1 MSRGNTRGEAQSNAL
16 TLESGLEAL
25 HASPEFR
32 GPVEPLDGHESNDH
46 LALIYESE
54 EEQFAA
60 AAPFVQ
66 QGLER
71 GERCMYIADENTEAE
86 VLEAMRTRGVDV
98 DAALESGALTLYT
111 KQDTYC
117 RGGGFDPDEM
127 IAFLADAVEE
137 ALEEYE
143 GLRVTGEM
151 TWVFD
156 DEPRIE
162 DLVEYEGKLN
172 CLFPNVDGIALCQ
185 YNRNRFSPEAI
196 RDVIRTHPH
205 LVYRSTVCQNFYYT
219 PPDEFFG
226 PDQPSHEIDRMMRTL
241 LDRTEAKAELQERE
255 HYLREQNE
263 ITADPDDSFEAKL
276 ARLFELGCERFDLE
290 LGGMARVDPAAD
302 RFEVEYVSREH
313 EHFEPGVRLPLSET
327 YCAAATDDGTVASVS
342 DPVEEGFEAVTVHRN
357 FGLKAY
363 LGTCIR
369 VPGGPDRTFFFV
381 SSEPRASE
389 FSDEEREFLR
399 LMGQWVEYELERA
412 HREADQQELYEI
424 AADTTRTFEEKLSA
438 VFELGCERFDL
449 ELGGLARIDPETDLF
464 EVERMNADH
473 EHLVP
478 GERVALSETY
488 CRVLIDDDAAGIT
501 APAECGFSDSLAYEE
516 FGVRAYLGTR
526 VEVEGALDR
535 TFFFVSSEPRERE
548 FTDEERT
555 FHDLM
560 GQWLAYEFERK
571 GREERLAGLNALNY
585 RLMEAETAEEV
596 SECVVEAADDLN
608 LSALAIGLY
617 DDREGVLR
625 DGGRTDAAAALFGD
639 ASPLDVGRG
648 VGWEAF
654 VEGDSRRAAAPTDGE
669 STVEGSDVAEVAAL
683 PLDNHGVLV
692 AASTGDAGFS
702 SSEFDFVETVAA
714 NTRAALDRAARE
726 RELHERERSLEEQNE
741 ALERLDRIN
750 DIIRSIDQ
758 SLVEASSRDEIES
771 VVCEQLAGV
780 GPYEF
785 AWIAEP
791 CPTSGDV
798 TPRESAG
805 AEKGFLDEI
814 ATTDGDGRVG
824 EGPMGR
830 AVETREPQVV
840 DNILTDASF
849 EPWRQA
855 ALNRG
860 YHSVL
865 ALPLVY
871 DDSLY
876 GVLTVYAGNPG
887 VFDGLSQAVLAEL
900 SDTIA
905 FAINAIES
913 KKALVGTEVTELE
926 FRIESDLPV
935 LDLSRRVG
943 CDLTLETCIPRADG
957 SLRVFFSTWGAP
969 AADVLDA
976 VSDLPVDEATLVSE
990 YEEDGENVALFEVA
1004 MTGDSLCRAVLDHG
1018 GVVQRLAV
1026 SDGAA
1031 VVDVELPSDAN
1042 LREFVDMFRTKFPG
1056 AELLAQRTHERDRHT
1071 LAEFSARLR
1080 EELTERQFEVLETAY
1095 YSGFFETPRPRN
1107 GGEIA
1112 ESLGVT
1118 QPTFNHHLRVGH
1130 RKLCR
1135 LLFEEGYFRN
1145 VSA

>member
-1 MSRGNTRGEAQSNAL
+1 MSRGNTQTEAGPSAL
-16 TLESGLEAL
+16 SLESGLEAFD
-25 HASPEFR
+25 ASTEFH
-32 GPVEPLDGHESNDH
+32 GPVESLDGHESNDH
-46 LALIYESE
+46 LALIYENE

-60 AAPFVQ
+60 VAPFVR

-86 VLEAMRTRGVDV
+86 VLDALRTRGVDV
-98 DAALESGALTLYT
+98 DAALESGALTLHT
-111 KQDTYC
+111 RQDTYL
-117 RGGGFDPDEM
+117 RDGEFDPDEM
-127 IAFLADAVEE
+127 ISFLADSVDE

-151 TWVFD
+151 TWVFG
-156 DEPRIE
+156 DEPRME

-172 CLFPNVDGIALCQ
+172 RLFPRVDGIALCQ
-185 YNRNRFSPEAI
+185 YNRERFPPEVV

-205 LVYRSTVCQNFYYT
+205 LVYRNTVCQNFYYT
-219 PPDEFFG
+219 PPEEFFG
-226 PDQPSHEIDRMMRTL
+226 PDEPSHEIDRMMRTL
-241 LDRTEAKAELQERE
+241 LDRTEARAELQARER
-255 HYLREQNE
+255 YVREQNE
-263 ITADPDDSFEAKL
+263 ITADPDGSFEEKL
-276 ARLFELGCERFDLE
+276 VRLFELGCERFDLE
-290 LGGMARVDPAAD
+290 LGGLARIDPETD
-302 RFEVEYVSREH
+302 LFEVEYVSREH
-313 EHFEPGVRLPLSET
+313 EHLAPGVRLPLSET

-381 SSEPRASE
+381 SSEPRARE
-389 FSDEEREFLR
+389 FSDEEREFVR
-399 LMGQWVEYELERA
+399 LMGQWVEYELERR

-464 EVERMNADH
+464 EVERMSADH
-473 EHLVP
+473 DHLVP

-488 CRVLIDDDAAGIT
+488 CRVLLDDDEAGIT
-501 APAECGFSDSLAYEE
+501 DPAECGFGDSLAYEE

-526 VEVEGALDR
+526 VEVEGAHDR
-535 TFFFVSSEPRERE
+535 TFFFVSSEPRERGFSE
-548 FTDEERT
+548 EERT
-555 FHDLM
+555 FHRLM

-571 GREERLAGLNALNY
+571 RREDRLAELNVLNY
-585 RLMEAETAEEV
+585 RLMEATTADEV
-596 SECVVEAADDLN
+596 SELVVDAASDLG
-608 LSALAIGLY
+608 LPALAVGLY

-625 DGGRTDAAAALFGD
+625 DGGRTDAAGALFGD
-639 ASPLDVGRG
+639 ASPLDVSGG

-654 VEGDSRRAAAPTDGE
+654 VEGDSRRVAPPTDG
-669 STVEGSDVAEVAAL
+669 STTGDAAAELAAF

-692 AASTGDAGFS
+692 AASTGSTGFS

-726 RELHERERSLEEQNE
+726 RKLHERERSLEEQNE

-750 DIIRSIDQ
+750 GIIRSIDQ
-758 SLVEASSRDEIES
+758 SLVEASSRDEIEA
-771 VVCEQLAGV
+771 VVCEQIADA

-785 AWIAEP
+785 AWIAEA
-791 CPTSGDV
+791 CPTSGEV
-798 TPRESAG
+798 TSRESAG
-805 AEKGFLDEI
+805 TGKGYLDEI
-814 ATTDGDGRVG
+814 TVTAGDGRIG
-824 EGPMGR
+824 EGPLGR
-830 AVETREPQVV
+830 AVKTREPQVV

-876 GVLTVYAGNPG
+876 GVLVVYAGNPG
-887 VFDGLSQAVLAEL
+887 VFDGLAQSVLAEL

-905 FAINAIES
+905 FAINANES

-926 FRIESDLPV
+926 FRVENDLPV

-943 CDLTLETCIPRADG
+943 CDAGLETCIPQNDG
-957 SLRVFFSTWGAP
+957 SMRVFFSTRGAP

-976 VSDLPVDEATLVSE
+976 ATDLAIDGVTLVSE
-990 YEEDGENVALFEVA
+990 YEEDGEDVALFEMAV
-1004 MTGDSLCRAVLDHG
+1004 TGDSLCRGVLEHG
-1018 GVVQRLAV
+1018 ALVKRLDI
-1026 SDGAA
+1026 SDGVAS
-1031 VVDVELPSDAN
+1031 VRVELPSDAEI
-1042 LREFVDMFRTKFPG
+1042 REFVDMFRTKFSG
-1056 AELLAQRTHERDRHT
+1056 AELLAQRTRERDRHT
-1071 LAEFSARLR
+1071 LTEFSARLH
-1080 EELTERQFEVLETAY
+1080 EEFTERQLEVLETAY

-1145 VSA
+1145 LSA